1 MIPGTGNLSKRFG
14 GLQALD
20 RFIVPRRFIVTRRFI
35 APRRFIV
42 PRRFIALRAGGA
54 GEGRDG

>member
-1 MIPGTGNLSKRFG
+1 MGRLIPGTGNLSKRFG

-20 RFIVPRRFIVTRRFI
+20 RFI
-35 APRRFIV
+35 A